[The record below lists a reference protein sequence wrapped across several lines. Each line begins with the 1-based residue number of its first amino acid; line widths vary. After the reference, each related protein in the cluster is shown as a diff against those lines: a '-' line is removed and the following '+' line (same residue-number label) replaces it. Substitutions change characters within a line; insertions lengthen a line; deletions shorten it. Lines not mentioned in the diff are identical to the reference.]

1 MIKNLKT
8 LLCMVMLMFAVG
20 VNAQV
25 TTSSI
30 SGIVVD
36 EKGEP
41 LTGATVEAKHNPSGT
56 LYGAVAN
63 LDGRFTIQGM
73 RTGGPYTLKVSFIG
87 YRTKVVNDITLQL
100 GETYNVNV
108 DMLQGENMLDDVVVT
123 AVKTKFA
130 GEKTGAATNISSA
143 QISAIPSVN
152 RSISDIVRLSPYAG
166 SGMSFAGGDG
176 RSTNFTV
183 DGANFNNNFGL
194 SDKLPG
200 GGTPIS
206 VEALEEMQVVIAPY
220 DLRQTNF
227 VGGGVNA
234 VTKSGTNT
242 FKGSA
247 YTYQYTENFRGN
259 KVAGEDLGER
269 TKDRKHV
276 YGATIGGPI
285 IKDKLFFFGNFEY
298 QKIPTTATEW
308 KASADGKGDAG
319 SYVSRTTLSDLEKVS
334 KHVAEKYGYNTG
346 SWTSFPADEK
356 NIKFLARVD
365 WNITRDHKL
374 AVRYNYTKNSYWNA
388 PNGNSTD
395 AGYRNKAYKR
405 MSQMSMAFANS
416 MYSMDNVVHSFSGD
430 LNSRFGSNMSNQLL
444 VTYTSIKDMRGSSS
458 DIFPFIDIMGGYD
471 ASTGVQ
477 DLTPYM
483 SLGYE
488 LFTYN
493 NGVNNK
499 ILTINDNFTYNLGA
513 HKLMAG
519 ISFEHQMANN
529 SYMRNGTGYYR
540 YRSLDDFLS
549 GAEPEAIAFTI
560 GYNGQ
565 TNPSAQVRFNQ
576 YGLYLQD
583 EWNVTKN
590 FKLNAGVR
598 FDLLAFNEDDIMT
611 NNAIKAYNYGGRHI
625 DTGVWPGSKVNINP
639 RVGFNWDV
647 FGDKTLKVRGGSGLF
662 TGRLP
667 LVFFTNMP
675 TNSGMVQN
683 AVKNINTTYNSDGTI
698 KSKHPD
704 LAKFAGGLI
713 TDVYKMAEVAGAQTT
728 ISPDQGVSQST
739 PCGVDKDFKMP
750 QVWKSSVAVDYQL
763 PVSFPFTVTGEF
775 IYTKNINAVMLDN
788 YNIKPV
794 DATWERFAGSDN
806 RLIYPANHTYY
817 GSKEIS
823 TACVLTNT
831 SKGYGHIAN
840 ITLNAEPIKN
850 LNLMLAYTHTES
862 KEVSGMPGSDAKSA
876 WSGLYTIDGPN
887 YATVQRSEYVVPD
900 RIIASAAYAKDWNS
914 FLTTH
919 FSVFY
924 TCYSPYGNSFFISN
938 DMNGDGI
945 ATDLIY
951 IPKDENDIIFAGA
964 NAAQDAKDFWAFVNQ
979 DSYLKNHK
987 GEYAEAYAA
996 RAPFVH
1002 RFDLRVAQDF
1012 KFRIGKTNH
1021 KLEVS
1026 LDLMNFGNLL
1036 NSNWGVVKNMSSCN
1050 NGAILKYEGQNAA
1063 GNPTYSLYRDKAG
1076 NAPTKTWDYNRASSQ
1091 CWQLQLGARYTF

>member
-8 LLCMVMLMFAVG
+8 LLSVFMLMIAVG
-20 VNAQV
+20 VSAQV
-25 TTSSI
+25 TTSSLG
-30 SGIVVD
+30 GIVLD
-36 EKGEP
+36 ENGQP
-41 LTGATVEAKHNPSGT
+41 LAGATVEAKHNPSGT

-63 LDGRFTIQGM
+63 VDGHFTMQGM

-87 YRTKVVNDITLQL
+87 YRKTVVNDITLQL
-100 GETYNVNV
+100 GETYNINV
-108 DMLQGENMLDDVVVT
+108 TMQPGDNMLEDVVVT
-123 AVKTKFA
+123 ATKTKFA
-130 GEKTGAATNISSA
+130 GEKTGAATNISNA
-143 QISAIPSVN
+143 QIKAMPSVS
-152 RSISDIVRLSPYAG
+152 RSIADIARVSPYAG

-200 GGTPIS
+200 GGSPIS
-206 VEALEEMQVVIAPY
+206 LEAIEEMQVVIAPY

-227 VGGGVNA
+227 VGGGLNA

-242 FKGSA
+242 FKGTA
-247 YTYQYTENFRGN
+247 YTYQYNENFRGN
-259 KVAGEDLGER
+259 TVAGEDLGER
-269 TKDRKHV
+269 AKDRKHV
-276 YGATIGGPI
+276 YGAAIGGPI

-298 QKIPTTATEW
+298 QKVPTTATEW
-308 KASADGKGDAG
+308 KASADGQGDAS

-334 KHVAEKYGYNTG
+334 KHVKEKYGYETG
-346 SWTSFPADEK
+346 SWTNFPADES
-356 NIKFLARVD
+356 NLKFLARVD

-395 AGYRNKAYKR
+395 AGYRNKTYNR
-405 MSQMSMAFANS
+405 MSVMSMAFANS
-416 MYSMDNVVHSFSGD
+416 MYSMDNVVHSFSVD
-430 LNSRFGSNMSNQLL
+430 LNSRFGNNMSNQFLA
-444 VTYTSIKDMRGSSS
+444 TYTSIKDMRGTNS

-471 ASTGVQ
+471 VSTGVQ
-477 DLTPYM
+477 DMTPYM

-519 ISFEHQMANN
+519 LSFEYQMANN

-540 YRSLDDFLS
+540 YRSLDDFLT

-583 EWNVTKN
+583 EWNINKN
-590 FKLNAGVR
+590 FKLNYGLR
-598 FDLLAFNEDDIMT
+598 FDLLAFNDDDIMT
-611 NNAIKAYNYGGRHI
+611 NKAIYDYNYGGRHI
-625 DTGVWPGSKVNINP
+625 DTGVWPSNRVNINP

-647 FGDKTLKVRGGSGLF
+647 FGDKSLKVRGGTGLF

-683 AVKNINTTYNSDGTI
+683 AVKNINTSYNKDNTI

-704 LAKFAGGLI
+704 LAKFAGDLI
-713 TDVYKMAEVAGAQTT
+713 TDVYQMAQIAGAQTT

-739 PCGVDKDFKMP
+739 PCGIDKNFKMP
-750 QVWKSSVAVDYQL
+750 QVWKSSIAVDYQV
-763 PVSFPFTVTGEF
+763 PVSFPLTVTGELM
-775 IYTKNINAVMLDN
+775 YTKNINAVMLDN
-788 YNIKPV
+788 YNIKPI
-794 DATWERFAGSDN
+794 DETWERFAGSDN
-806 RLIYPANHTYY
+806 RVIYPSNYTYY
-817 GSKEIS
+817 PTKEIQ

-831 SKGYGHIAN
+831 NKGYGYTAN
-840 ITLNAEPIKN
+840 LTVNAQPVKDLNV
-850 LNLMLAYTHTES
+850 MLAYTRTES

-876 WSGLYTIDGPN
+876 WTGLYTIDGPN
-887 YATVQRSEYVVPD
+887 FATVQRSKYVTPD
-900 RIIASAAYAKDWNS
+900 RFIASVGYDLKWNKT
-914 FLTTH
+914 FTTH
-919 FSVFY
+919 FNLFY
-924 TCYSPYGNSFFISN
+924 NCFSPSGYSYYMTN

-945 ATDLIY
+945 ASDLIY
-951 IPKDENDIIFAGA
+951 IPKDENDIIFVGE
-964 NAAQDAKDFWAFVNQ
+964 NATQDAKDFWAFVNQ

-987 GEYAEAYAA
+987 GQYAEAYAA

-1002 RFDLRVAQDF
+1002 RFDFRIAQDF
-1012 KFRIGKTNH
+1012 NIRVGKTNH
-1021 KLEVS
+1021 KLEISADFV
-1026 LDLMNFGNLL
+1026 NVGNLF
-1036 NSNWGVVKNMSSCN
+1036 NSSWGVTKNMSACN
-1050 NGAILKYEGQNAA
+1050 NGAILTYAGQNEA
-1063 GNPTYSLYRDKAG
+1063 GNPTFTLYRDKKG
-1076 NAPTKTWDYNRASSQ
+1076 NAPTKTWEYNRATGQ
-1091 CWQLQLGARYTF
+1091 CWQVQLGARYTF